1 MKKNLEEEY
10 DKIDKQEQKA
20 LEASEDVKKLIA
32 SANKIHKVIKIGDI
46 EIRIRAFMP
55 RSVRLKVLKAGTI
68 LKKIRTDEDVLAA
81 DKLVYPI
88 IAEMCLDS
96 PYNIAKTWESVD
108 EATGVAQKV
117 LLDIMEVVN
126 STEKSIETFRPV
138 E

>member
-96 PYNIAKTWESVD
+96 PYNLVKTWESVD

-117 LLDIMEVVN
+117 LMDIMEVVN